1 MKTEK
6 IFWGLVIILLAVALL
21 LDGIGLLSPLT
32 EKIGELSF
40 FVIVCVL
47 LLVAYTVARVCR
59 GKVKEIFVPLALIF
73 MLLEKNIATAL
84 GRSDPNMINN
94 WLLLGC
100 AVLLQIGFSILFSH
114 WKVKI
119 NFGENTEYE
128 IEGDGLHT
136 SAKSKAKHTKSC
148 FTSSV
153 RYIDG
158 ETFGTEWVEGN
169 MASTVIRFKNAEKY
183 AGDGTLHLENNLG
196 SMVVE
201 LPAIWRFDVDIEN
214 SFGSVVYPSEKGD
227 PTAPLVVIRG
237 ENNLGSIHIK
247 CV

>member
-1 MKTEK
+1 
-6 IFWGLVIILLAVALL
+6 
-21 LDGIGLLSPLT
+21 
-32 EKIGELSF
+32 
-40 FVIVCVL
+40 
-47 LLVAYTVARVCR
+47 
-59 GKVKEIFVPLALIF
+59 VKEIFIPLALIF
-73 MLLEKNIATAL
+73 MLLEKNIATVL
-84 GRSDPNMINN
+84 GLSDPNIINN

-119 NFGENTEYE
+119 NFEENTEYE
-128 IEGDGLHT
+128 IEGDGIHA
-136 SAKSKAKHTKSC
+136 SSKSKAKHTKSR

-169 MASTVIRFKNAEKY
+169 MASTVIRFENAEKY
-183 AGDGTLHLENNLG
+183 TGGGTLHLENNLG

-201 LPAIWRFDVDIEN
+201 LPAIWRFDVDIVN
-214 SFGSVVYPSEKGD
+214 SLGSVVCPSEKGD
-227 PTAPLVVIRG
+227 PTSPLVVIRG

-247 CV
+247 SV